1 MREAEDG
8 FHNPSECLAQSFTN
22 ENPQFQ
28 KIDLMPASSNAKNA
42 GSSRPLRGLSFPI
55 ILGLTTTCPRRSSGY
70 IHDFYSF
77 TMFILGG
84 ISIFQ
89 DAYGTLIFVKSRLR
103 CHNCG
108 GYVLH
113 AKEELDA
120 HLKVRA

>member
-1 MREAEDG
+1 MVVMPSISEDRLDACVFKCQECWQFETTSRAQFSHHLGSHHKMSEA
-8 FHNPSECLAQSFTN
+8 
-22 ENPQFQ
+22 QFWV
-28 KIDLMPASSNAKNA
+28 
-42 GSSRPLRGLSFPI
+42 
-55 ILGLTTTCPRRSSGY
+55 
-70 IHDFYSF
+70 HDFYSI

-103 CHNCG
+103 CQDCG

>member
-1 MREAEDG
+1 MSEA
-8 FHNPSECLAQSFTN
+8 
-22 ENPQFQ
+22 QFWV
-28 KIDLMPASSNAKNA
+28 
-42 GSSRPLRGLSFPI
+42 
-55 ILGLTTTCPRRSSGY
+55 
-70 IHDFYSF
+70 HDFYSI

-103 CHNCG
+103 CQDCG

-120 HLKVRA
+120 HLKVRAFAHGWPLISLDHFIKYCRNVTPHDPQ